1 MLEQHRGNKIGHR
14 YNAQAWTR
22 MNASFKNKSELLC
35 DKQIF
40 SIKINIGI
48 KLSISKR
55 SILELDERVLILQI
69 FSIIMALLGIKFSK
83 QW

>member
-1 MLEQHRGNKIGHR
+1 MHHSKNI
-14 YNAQAWTR
+14 
-22 MNASFKNKSELLC
+22 NKSELLC

-69 FSIIMALLGIKFSK
+69 FSIIMALLGIKFNK
-83 QW
+83 Q